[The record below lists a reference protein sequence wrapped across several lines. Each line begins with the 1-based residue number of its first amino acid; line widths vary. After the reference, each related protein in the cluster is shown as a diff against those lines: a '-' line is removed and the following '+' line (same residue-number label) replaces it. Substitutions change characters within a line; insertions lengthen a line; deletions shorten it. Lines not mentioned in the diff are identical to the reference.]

1 MLAPPPPRRYRLA
14 ESVRA
19 CPLPCKLD
27 SLAAKSLLDA
37 FPQSRLR
44 FVEDVTEEVNAP
56 SVLVLMIDGNGEYL
70 FVLLNVQLQPS
81 RKVCFDVSK
90 NRIKITLVLVKYD
103 DVVGVAEIM
112 LEAQPFLRPMVK
124 VR

>member
-1 MLAPPPPRRYRLA
+1 
-14 ESVRA
+14 
-19 CPLPCKLD
+19 
-27 SLAAKSLLDA
+27 
-37 FPQSRLR
+37 
-44 FVEDVTEEVNAP
+44 
-56 SVLVLMIDGNGEYL
+56 MIDGNGEYL